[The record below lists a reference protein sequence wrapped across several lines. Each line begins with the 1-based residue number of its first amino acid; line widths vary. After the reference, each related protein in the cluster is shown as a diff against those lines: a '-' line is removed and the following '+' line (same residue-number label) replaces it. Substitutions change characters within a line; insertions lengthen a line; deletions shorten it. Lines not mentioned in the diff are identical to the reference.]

1 MVRGLGVDLVRV
13 DRIAHALRNPRFAQR
28 ILTSQECERPLDA
41 EYVAGRWAA
50 KEAVAKALGRSLSWH
65 QVEVRGPGLPTV
77 CLDPELGIKGTILVS
92 ISHERDHAVAVAIWE
107 V

>member
-13 DRIAHALRNPRFAQR
+13 DRIAYALRNPRFAQR
-28 ILTSQECERPLDA
+28 ILTPKERERSLDA

-50 KEAVAKALGRSLSWH
+50 KEAIAKALGRPLSWR
-65 QVEVRGPGLPTV
+65 QVEVLGPGLPTV
-77 CLDPELGIKGTILVS
+77 SLDPALGIEGTILVS

-107 V
+107 A